1 MSKKQKKKYFKI
13 LLFWCGNE
21 ENHKVKYQEKKGG
34 SQKMIEADDKE
45 KNEEKPK
52 DPKDPNMR
60 KA

>member
-1 MSKKQKKKYFKI
+1 